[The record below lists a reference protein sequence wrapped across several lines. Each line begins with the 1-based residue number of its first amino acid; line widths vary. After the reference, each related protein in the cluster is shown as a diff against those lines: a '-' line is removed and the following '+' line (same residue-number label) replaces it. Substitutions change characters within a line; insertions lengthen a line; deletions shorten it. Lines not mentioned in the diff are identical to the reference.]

1 MKERRMPLSSSP
13 ARPRPTRAAPAA
25 TLVAVLLAAATAL
38 AGSALVASAAT
49 KPAGKAAAQ
58 TGPVDWPLT
67 WKVGDTREF
76 EQEYTVERR
85 TAIDAHWS
93 EHAAGRVRWRDT
105 LQFDEVG
112 AEGYVQ
118 TWTMRDATFE
128 ALTGGDELS
137 QALSPTLKEV
147 EALPLI
153 LELGPDRRQLRVRN
167 FAKIQQTLRE
177 TMTPVLREATEAAMK
192 QMAAQLNPQQR
203 KSLRS
208 TLDAR
213 VEQTVEQL
221 LEKQHLQAS
230 LGEFARLHNR
240 WQGERLRP
248 GEQERRRDQLL
259 TPNFNRPV
267 EAIVSYEADLPKGHP
282 DMVRIRWTSDVVQAD
297 LSGQWQLAEEMA
309 GVPIRDNRR
318 REGPPRGLTLQQ
330 RGTLVYRRSDGALQ
344 LLEVV
349 NDALFGP
356 NARRDH
362 RRTRAAGTSLD
373 WKDFAMTLTPL
384 QPAEIPPQPGQ
395 KRRRR

>member
-1 MKERRMPLSSSP
+1 MSLVSP
-13 ARPRPTRAAPAA
+13 ARPRFAALRRTAPVAA
-25 TLVAVLLAAATAL
+25 LTAVLLSTAAVL
-38 AGSALVASAAT
+38 AASAA
-49 KPAGKAAAQ
+49 PKAAAQ

-67 WKVGDTREF
+67 WKAGDTREF
-76 EQEYTVERR
+76 DQEYTVERR
-85 TAIDAHWS
+85 TAIDAHWM
-93 EHAAGRVRWRDT
+93 EHAAGRVRWHDT
-105 LQFDEVG
+105 LSFDEVG
-112 AEGYVQ
+112 ANGYVQ
-118 TWTMRDATFE
+118 TWTMRDARFE
-128 ALTGGDELS
+128 SLTGGEELS
-137 QALSPTLKEV
+137 QALTPTLKDV

-167 FAKIQQTLRE
+167 FAKIQQTLRG

-192 QMAAQLNPQQR
+192 QMAAQLSPQQR
-203 KSLRS
+203 QSLRNA
-208 TLDAR
+208 LDAR
-213 VEQTVEQL
+213 VQQTVDQL
-221 LEKQHLQAS
+221 LEKKHLQAS

-248 GEQERRRDQLL
+248 GEKERRRDQLL

-297 LSGQWQLAEEMA
+297 VSGQWQLAEEMA
-309 GVPIRDNRR
+309 GVPIPADRR

-344 LLEVV
+344 LMEVV

-362 RRTRAAGTSLD
+362 LRTSATGTALD
-373 WKDFAMTLTPL
+373 WKEFGMTLTPL
-384 QPAEIPPQPGQ
+384 EPAEVPPQPGQ